1 MKTRTKKAL
10 AIGAMAP
17 AILVLTA
24 CRADM
29 IVQINDD
36 GTGTTIMEFEDT
48 TGELSGFGFTCED
61 LFDEMGVEDPFDTDA
76 EVIEDISGAN
86 LACRMTS
93 TSTENLVDG
102 ETFID
107 NGDSFTLVAEAD
119 PTMSME
125 DLDMPPG
132 TEFEFTMTIEM
143 PGQIVEATNGGVV
156 DGNRATYDLFEA
168 MSTGFEVTGMKSGS
182 GTGGGTGGGTTGS
195 GGEEPGGGDDTGQGG
210 EEPGQGST
218 DPDTPSNGGEEPGE
232 GSDEGSDTGAAPG
245 DGDGDELTDT
255 TDATDSDDE
264 GFPMWAWF
272 AIGGGAIVII
282 GLVAWMITR
291 GNKNK
296 NQQGPYGPGGGGYGG
311 GYPPQGGQ
319 YAGPTSA
326 YGVPQAG
333 QHNAPGGQF
342 QGPQGGHYGQ
352 QPPQHNPNQGG
363 QPPYNPN
370 SGQ

>member
-10 AIGAMAP
+10 AIAAVAP
-17 AILVLTA
+17 TMLVLSA

-29 IVQINDD
+29 IVQINED

-76 EVIEDISGAN
+76 EEDVVIEDISGAN

-182 GTGGGTGGGTTGS
+182 GTGGGTTTT

-245 DGDGDELTDT
+245 DGDELTDT

-282 GLVAWMITR
+282 GLVAWMIAR

-296 NQQGPYGPGGGGYGG
+296 NQGGPYGPGGGYGGPQGGYGAPQQDG
-311 GYPPQGGQ
+311 GPQGGQYGGPQGGQYGGPQQGGQPPQGGQ
-319 YAGPTSA
+319 GNW
-326 YGVPQAG
+326 G
-333 QHNAPGGQF
+333 
-342 QGPQGGHYGQ
+342 
-352 QPPQHNPNQGG
+352 
-363 QPPYNPN
+363 
-370 SGQ
+370 